1 MRILETPSNIFDTQ
15 ISTKK
20 LFVPMKHKFI
30 LRNYINKEG
39 EALLYLRINHKNNLH
54 KISLS
59 LYANPND
66 WNGKK
71 CRMTDNSQKS
81 QDLNLILDNIDSKI
95 TAIKTNYRLSERHLT
110 IDKFIH
116 EFKFGIPRLDFIT
129 FWESQIL
136 LQEEVVHKNTA
147 KKERSVFK
155 KFKEFRSQLLFSDI
169 DIEIINKFKGFMIKR
184 KMVSTSINSNLKVL
198 KKYLRIAEDSG
209 IRMPL
214 NLRLIKIGSTN
225 GNRNFLNENELQKLN
240 KYFHSEFVNE
250 TYKIPLA
257 LFLLSC
263 FTGMRIS
270 DIQNIQ
276 NNSIAEGSIKFTS
289 VKTGKNQKI
298 KLSNYALKVIESAPE
313 IFTIKL
319 TDQYINRILKDIC
332 KDRKISK
339 VVTFHVGRHT
349 FATNYLKQGGKVEV
363 LQKILAH
370 SNIKETMI
378 YVTILQEDQ
387 DKEILLLDNMNLD

>member
-1 MRILETPSNIFDTQ
+1 
-15 ISTKK
+15 
-20 LFVPMKHKFI
+20 MKHKFI